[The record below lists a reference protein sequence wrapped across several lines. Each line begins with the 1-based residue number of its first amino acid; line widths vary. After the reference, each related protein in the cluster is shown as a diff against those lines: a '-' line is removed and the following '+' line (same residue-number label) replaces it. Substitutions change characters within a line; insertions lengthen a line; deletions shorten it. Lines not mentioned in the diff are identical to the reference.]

1 MNIDDIQQIALQWME
16 LADRDGNGQL
26 DFIEFSEF
34 FSKLEGIIVSDEEI
48 EKMFKEFDMTGNGM
62 ISIEEFARAIYLVT
76 GLAEK
81 DV

>member
-26 DFIEFSEF
+26 DFVEFSEF

>member
-1 MNIDDIQQIALQWME
+1 LNIDDIQQIALQWME
-16 LADRDGNGQL
+16 LADREGNGPL
-26 DFIEFSEF
+26 DFAEFSEF

>member
-1 MNIDDIQQIALQWME
+1 LNIDDIQQIALQWME

-26 DFIEFSEF
+26 DFAEFSEF